1 MTRAVAGVPPI
12 LLGLVALW
20 FAADLDFGSLTNPG
34 PGLWP
39 VVVSVVLVAA
49 GIAIIVE
56 ARPDTEGFT
65 RGAITVVIAAV
76 SLGVYAY
83 LFELTGFEIPTI
95 LLLALWLK
103 AFGQESW
110 LVTGIVSVVATAA
123 AYALFILGLRVPL
136 PHLFVI

>member
-1 MTRAVAGVPPI
+1 MTRAAAGIPPI

-20 FAADLDFGSLTNPG
+20 FATDLDFGSLTNPG

-39 VVVSVVLVAA
+39 IVVSVVLVIA
-49 GIAIIVE
+49 GVVIIVE
-56 ARPDTEGFT
+56 ARQDTEGLT

-76 SLGVYAY
+76 SLAVYAY

-103 AFGQESW
+103 AFGRESW
-110 LVTGIVSVVATAA
+110 LVTGVVSVVATAA
-123 AYALFILGLRVPL
+123 AYALFILGLGVPL
-136 PHLFVI
+136 PHLLVI